1 MYEVPNGWIE
11 VYVCDLFSENFT
23 GDWGALPNNGTG
35 NAKVIRSTDI
45 DDDGHVDYQTA
56 ADRVINNDVLLRKKL
71 VKDDILLE
79 VSGGGADK
87 PVGRVAIFDGR
98 LDCNYITSN
107 FFRTLR
113 PKAVY
118 DSLFV
123 LWRLL
128 LLYKEP
134 RIWRSQ
140 QQTTGIIN
148 LNVEKYLSNEIQ
160 IPKDTNEQ
168 FSISNILTLIDT
180 CIFQTEA
187 KIDKLG
193 KIKAGLMQD
202 LLTKGIDEDGEI
214 RDPQKHPELFQDSPL
229 GIIPKEWDVIQ
240 ICENFTVQG
249 GFAFSS
255 NDFVEYGCPL
265 LRISNIK
272 DGRVDLVERASLPS
286 NFRVTHRTFLAEEND
301 IVMALSGATTGKSAI
316 VKKQDLPLLV
326 NQRVGRFINNDKE
339 IYSSLFLFEIIQRQE
354 FLKILL
360 VDAIGGAQPNIS
372 PERIEKSLI
381 PKPSYEE
388 QLRITSVVLNVNKKI
403 NKEICYTI
411 KLKLIKKGL
420 MQDLLTGRK
429 RVPKEMIKEGA
440 IYA

>member
-1 MYEVPNGWIE
+1 MCENLPSGWKKTPLENIANIR
-11 VYVCDLFSENFT
+11 FSGVDKKSKPGER
-23 GDWGALPNNGTG
+23 
-35 NAKVIRSTDI
+35 KV
-45 DDDGHVDYQTA
+45 
-56 ADRVINNDVLLRKKL
+56 KL
-71 VKDDILLE
+71 
-79 VSGGGADK
+79 
-87 PVGRVAIFDGR
+87 
-98 LDCNYITSN
+98 CNYIDVYNNEYITGEIPFMEATASVSEIESFSISDGDLMITKDSETPFDIGVPSVVSEPLEN
-107 FFRTLR
+107 VICGYHLAHIK
-113 PKAVY
+113 PK
-118 DSLFV
+118 LEEI
-123 LWRLL
+123 
-128 LLYKEP
+128 EP
-134 RIWRSQ
+134 IFLAKQLCTDRIVRYFSQ
-140 QQTTGIIN
+140 QANGVTRYG
-148 LNVEKYLSNEIQ
+148 LSTSAIENTPIWL
-160 IPKDTNEQ
+160 PSTLNEQ
-168 FSISNILTLIDT
+168 EVISNILYTTDSLIQ
-180 CIFQTEA
+180 QTEA